1 MRPIKIKIR
10 GFNSFLEEQE
20 IDFEKLGKLGIF
32 GIFGPTGSGKSSILD
47 AITFALYG
55 KIARDSSNSAK
66 EQYINIGK
74 RKLYQ
79 LSNSN

>member
-32 GIFGPTGSGKSSILD
+32 GIFGPNLTDRKSVV
-47 AITFALYG
+47 
-55 KIARDSSNSAK
+55 
-66 EQYINIGK
+66 
-74 RKLYQ
+74 
-79 LSNSN
+79 